1 MLEPLYQVTVK
12 CGYCETEFRT
22 SKVRSSFKK
31 ASFTDTDFFC
41 RFKSI
46 NPDYYVAAVCPFCGY
61 AFTENFTNG
70 LSPVFRTKF
79 EFTVRKNWQGGDYGG
94 ERTWE
99 DALKTYK
106 LALLCAQ
113 IKEEKGRV
121 LAGILHHIAW
131 LYREK
136 GDNEQ
141 EQRFLRLAL
150 DEYIKVY
157 ELEGISV
164 NNARLMY
171 LLGELN
177 RRLGHYSE
185 AVRWF
190 DRVVNDKT
198 IIDSAMIRASRD
210 QWAATRRDMQE
221 QSEIVENRET
231 ETGRL

>member
-1 MLEPLYQVTVK
+1 MLEPLYQVTEK

-41 RFKSI
+41 RYKSI
-46 NPDYYVAAVCPFCGY
+46 NPDYYIVAVCPFCGY
-61 AFTENFTNG
+61 AFSENFSDG
-70 LSPVFRTKF
+70 LSPAFRTKF
-79 EFTVRKNWQGGDYGG
+79 ELTVRKNWQGGSFGG
-94 ERTWE
+94 ERSWD
-99 DALKTYK
+99 DALRTFK

-113 IKEEKGRV
+113 IKQEKDRV
-121 LAGILHHIAW
+121 AAGLLHHIAW

-136 GDNEQ
+136 GDEEQ
-141 EQRFLRLAL
+141 ERRFLELAL
-150 DEYIKVY
+150 EAYIKVY

-177 RRLGHYSE
+177 RRLGNYNE

-190 DRVVNDKT
+190 DRVVNDKK
-198 IIDSAMIRASRD
+198 ILDSAMIRASRD
-210 QWAATRRDMQE
+210 QWAATRQDMLERSQA
-221 QSEIVENRET
+221 SENA
-231 ETGRL
+231 ETGRP